1 MRSIIKRYIPSILTK
16 KDKLKQKKMIER
28 SRKMYKK
35 NKYFT
40 RKNLDSF
47 KSTTSKHILKARALY
62 KTNKISANKELA
74 KKTKC
79 SLNSLKQIVK
89 KGQGAYY
96 SSGSRPN
103 QTGHSWGNAR
113 LASAITGGKASS
125 VDYDILLKGCSTHS
139 KALTLAQKSKKKGA
153 RRVAKY
159 KGGLAFTIPIATMAG
174 TMMLGGGH
182 THPQPQPMKETI
194 KLMKRGPFP
203 KKYTAILENIK
214 TKKTRILHFG
224 DSRYE
229 QYKDRTTLQLYT
241 NKNHNDKR
249 RQENYY
255 NRHSHEKNRKK
266 AILKEKKINN
276 YYYTPKLLSHIYL
289 W

>member
-16 KDKLKQKKMIER
+16 KDKQKQKKMIER

-35 NKYFT
+35 NKYIT
-40 RKNLDSF
+40 RKKLDSF
-47 KSTTSKHILKARALY
+47 KNTTSKHILKAREIY

-103 QTGHSWGNAR
+103 QTAHSWGNAR
-113 LASAITGGKASS
+113 LASSITGGKASA
-125 VDYDILLKGCSTHS
+125 VDYDILLNGCHPNS
-139 KALTLAQKSKKKGA
+139 KALSLAQKSKKQGT

-159 KGGLAFTIPIATMAG
+159 KGGFAFTIPMAVAG
-174 TMMLGGGH
+174 SMLLGGGKDDK
-182 THPQPQPMKETI
+182 MKETI
-194 KLMKRGPFP
+194 VKLSRGPFP
-203 KKYTAILENIK
+203 KKYTATLKDIK
-214 TKKTRILHFG
+214 TNKTRILHFG

-229 QYKDRTTLQLYT
+229 QYKDRTSLKLYA
-241 NKNHNDKR
+241 NQNHGDKS
-249 RQENYY
+249 RQANYY

-266 AILKEKKINN
+266 AILKEKQKNN